1 MKEAAFLTIHK
12 SSKINDQS
20 RFYHLKKTTTTKT
33 NKQANKQTNTKKT
46 LKQQDNP
53 NKQLCGSE
61 DVQSVG
67 NVLSFILDKLYCE
80 LFRKYASR

>member
-1 MKEAAFLTIHK
+1 MKEAAFRTIHK
-12 SSKINDQS
+12 LSKINGHS
-20 RFYHLKKTTTTKT
+20 RFYHLKK
-33 NKQANKQTNTKKT
+33 NKKQKMKKLTNTQNT
-46 LKQQDNP
+46 QQDNA